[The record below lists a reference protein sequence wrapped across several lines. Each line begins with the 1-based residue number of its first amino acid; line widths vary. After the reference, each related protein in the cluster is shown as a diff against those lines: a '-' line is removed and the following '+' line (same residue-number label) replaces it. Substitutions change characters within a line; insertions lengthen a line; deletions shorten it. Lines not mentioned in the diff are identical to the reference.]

1 MDFNVEK
8 KLDASPT
15 ITQQESKEDVEY
27 QYQREQDEHPAQ
39 PLLEVSEFPS
49 LVAVWWLILASV
61 S

>member
-27 QYQREQDEHPAQ
+27 QYQREPDEHPAQ
-39 PLLEVSEFPS
+39 PLLEVLNFRPS
-49 LVAVWWLILASV
+49 LLCGG
-61 S
+61 